1 MLLIGM
7 LAGCTAG
14 PSAPVDDRI
23 IVAAEIG
30 ERTQEDVLDAVER
43 SRPDWLRP
51 DGVLPR
57 RPAGPR
63 RPVPRAGG

>member
-1 MLLIGM
+1 M

-30 ERTQEDVLDAVER
+30 DRTQEDVLDAVEG
-43 SRPDWLRP
+43 SRPDWLSP

-57 RPAGPR
+57 
-63 RPVPRAGG
+63 